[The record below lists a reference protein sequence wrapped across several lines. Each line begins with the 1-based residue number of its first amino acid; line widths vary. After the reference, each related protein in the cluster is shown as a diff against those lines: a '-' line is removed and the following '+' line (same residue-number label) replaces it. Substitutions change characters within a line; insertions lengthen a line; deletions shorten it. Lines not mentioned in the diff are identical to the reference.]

1 MTLPQLNRIS
11 GLFLRAIQRAASEYS
26 ARMFR
31 HALSCIRKAAA
42 ALKRGDECEAHRLAS
57 WAYGSVRMALGK

>member
-1 MTLPQLNRIS
+1 MTLSQLNRIS
-11 GLFLRAIQRAASEYS
+11 GLLLRAIQRAASDYA

-31 HALSCIRKAAA
+31 HALSCIRKATA
-42 ALKRGDECEAHRLAS
+42 ALKRGDESEAHRLAR